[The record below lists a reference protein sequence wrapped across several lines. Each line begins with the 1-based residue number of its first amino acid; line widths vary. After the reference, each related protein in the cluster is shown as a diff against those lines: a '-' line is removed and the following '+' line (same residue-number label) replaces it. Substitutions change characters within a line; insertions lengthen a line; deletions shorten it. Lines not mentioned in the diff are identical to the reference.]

1 MSKINSPH
9 HLWKIFTIKKKI
21 LRNSKRMHK
30 CMIIKKLNYL
40 KFKNMRNIEI
50 SLKRKI
56 VRNDK
61 NAKKDD
67 QLKN

>member
-1 MSKINSPH
+1 
-9 HLWKIFTIKKKI
+9 
-21 LRNSKRMHK
+21 
-30 CMIIKKLNYL
+30 MIIKKLNYL
-40 KFKNMRNIEI
+40 KFKNMRNIEN